1 MSTKFVEW
9 TIFDNAEALA
19 NAELKRLSKLQV
31 QRDKAAAALAQATKA
46 YDTSC
51 KNHSYYV
58 RQIMDRDHVHRICYD
73 NNDWMSWEPNGN
85 SVIIETDL
93 YDDCPEDDPFY
104 DDHYCEDWTQA
115 KDKLLVYLKK
125 YKSLAKTKM
134 TEKS

>member
-46 YDTSC
+46 YDQSC

-58 RQIMDRDHVHRICYD
+58 RQIIDRDHVHRICSEH
-73 NNDWMSWEPNGN
+73 DWLSWELNGN
-85 SVIIETDL
+85 SVTIETDL
-93 YDDCPEDDPFY
+93 FDDCPEDDLFY

-115 KDKLLVYLKK
+115 KWKCLVYRKK
-125 YKSLAKTKM
+125 CKSLAETKM
-134 TEKS
+134 TETS